1 MTDSPGTPTSK
12 PAPLCLLTS
21 WLETSDEA
29 LQEFL
34 TDKQVLEDLAT
45 KELDGIPGALFQ
57 KWLDKFDPR
66 GGDNDNTP
74 MMSAELKQKF
84 VRRAMADTLVAVEN
98 ARLDLVEDEG
108 ARQILRRLKKEL
120 CEDTP
125 YTLTITRKISL
136 LETAQLH
143 ARNLV
148 ELGDEC

>member
-1 MTDSPGTPTSK
+1 MASCQAGDRAQRG
-12 PAPLCLLTS
+12 
-21 WLETSDEA
+21 W
-29 LQEFL
+29 
-34 TDKQVLEDLAT
+34 V
-45 KELDGIPGALFQ
+45 
-57 KWLDKFDPR
+57 R
-66 GGDNDNTP
+66 GGGGGASWRGGRQLAGIGDV
-74 MMSAELKQKF
+74 SARPQRLVLKLFGNF
-84 VRRAMADTLVAVEN
+84 VCGQHGARNFVCGQQVWGTEAEGGTQNGLLVAVEN